1 MPRSFRAQLACCF
14 ALLGAVLAVSLSAG
28 LGTMLAQ
35 KSRRDASASLHTVAQ
50 NAGRL
55 LADGLALR
63 LREVQILAESPTL
76 WSEGLDSARVA
87 QVLSRSQAINPYS
100 AWIGVADSQGVVRTA
115 TGQLLVCADV
125 SERPWFAAGA
135 QGLFLGD
142 VHPAKLLARLLP
154 PGSDGGPQRFV
165 DFAAPIRRDG
175 RLLGV
180 LGVHGSWEWT
190 RAIIESLMP
199 DAAHR
204 MALDVFI
211 FDRSGTMIYAADATL
226 NARLR
231 GAQTLPMRSQ
241 RNTAEAAGGRDPA
254 VAEWRDGEDYLT
266 AAVALDTPS
275 AIGALGWTV
284 VARQPV
290 SVAHAAARRGAVVA
304 LLMGLMAAAV
314 SAGLGWWLAT
324 RLTRPL
330 RHIARD
336 AQAIE
341 AACADPQ
348 ATPLELHPLRGSV
361 EIEQL
366 SGALSG
372 MTHRLLQANAELE
385 ARVQARTAEL
395 ERANNTLA
403 RLAHHDPLTGLLNRR
418 GFDERMAAALSSAR
432 RRQAPL
438 SLMIVD
444 ADHFKQVND
453 RHGHDVGDQVLQA
466 ISQTLR
472 KRLREVDI
480 VARIGGEE
488 FVVVLPDTGSLGA
501 SHVAQAL
508 VNAMAHTEMP
518 VVGAV
523 TISCGVADV
532 QVDSETLDAAL
543 KRADAALYRAKQTGR
558 NRFCMADGQPAT
570 PDFAAAPLCAVT
582 PLH

>member
-1 MPRSFRAQLACCF
+1 
-14 ALLGAVLAVSLSAG
+14 
-28 LGTMLAQ
+28 MLAQ
-35 KSRRDASASLHTVAQ
+35 KSRRDANASLHTVAQ
-50 NAGRL
+50 NAARL

-76 WSEGLDSARVA
+76 WSEGLASANVA
-87 QVLSRSQAINPYS
+87 QVLSRSQALNPYS
-100 AWIGVADSQGVVRTA
+100 AWIGVADSRGVVRIA
-115 TGQLLVCADV
+115 TGQLLVGANV
-125 SERPWFAAGA
+125 SDRPWFAAGA

-142 VHPAKLLARLLP
+142 VHPAKLLAQLLP

-165 DFAAPIRRDG
+165 DFAAPIWRDG
-175 RLLGV
+175 QLLGV
-180 LGVHGSWEWT
+180 LGMHGSWEWT
-190 RAIIESLMP
+190 RLTIESLMP

-211 FDRSGTMIYAADATL
+211 FDHSGQLIYAPDATL
-226 NARLR
+226 NARLQ
-231 GAQTLPMRSQ
+231 AAETLPILSRQ
-241 RNTAEAAGGRDPA
+241 KATEASLDTDPA
-254 VAEWRDGEDYLT
+254 VTRWHDGEDYIT
-266 AAVALDTPS
+266 AAVVLHAPG
-275 AIGALGWTV
+275 AINELGWTV

-290 SVAHAAARRGAVVA
+290 SVAHAAARHGALVA
-304 LLMGLMAAAV
+304 LLMGLAAAAM

-324 RLTRPL
+324 RLTQPL
-330 RHIARD
+330 RRMARD

-341 AACADPQ
+341 AAGSDPQ
-348 ATPLELHPLRGSV
+348 AMPLDLQPLRGSV
-361 EIEQL
+361 EIDQL
-366 SGALSG
+366 SSALSG
-372 MTHRLLQANAELE
+372 MTHRLLQANADLE

-395 ERANNTLA
+395 EHANATLE

-444 ADHFKQVND
+444 VDHFKQVND

-501 SHVAQAL
+501 GHVAESL
-508 VNAMAHTEMP
+508 VTAMAHTDIP
-518 VVGAV
+518 VVGTV
-523 TISCGVADV
+523 TLSCGVAIM
-532 QVDSETLDAAL
+532 QINTETPEDAL
-543 KRADAALYRAKQTGR
+543 KRADVALYRAKQSGR
-558 NRFCMADGQPAT
+558 NCHCMAEGASTEPAPKTAPAKSRARMVECGFPT
-570 PDFAAAPLCAVT
+570 P
-582 PLH
+582 